1 MWVDYKPIDDGY
13 RSIYLILIHE
23 VHVLE
28 LKQMCLILESFHFF
42 SPLWKLGTKKL
53 RGLYTLLNPCS
64 LSHRGESST
73 KKLPGPYTF
82 VSSGSSNTWTS
93 YISVILNFREDI

>member
-42 SPLWKLGTKKL
+42 SPL
-53 RGLYTLLNPCS
+53 
-64 LSHRGESST
+64 
-73 KKLPGPYTF
+73 
-82 VSSGSSNTWTS
+82 
-93 YISVILNFREDI
+93 